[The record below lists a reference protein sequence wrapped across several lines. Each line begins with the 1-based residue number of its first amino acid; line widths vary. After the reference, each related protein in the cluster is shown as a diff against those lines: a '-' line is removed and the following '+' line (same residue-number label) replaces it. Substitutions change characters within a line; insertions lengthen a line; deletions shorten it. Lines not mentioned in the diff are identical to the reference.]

1 MAPKLVSDDTED
13 LCLQLDGE
21 PTVTS
26 PIKQTPGSPK
36 KAVGTPSISSDSKTG
51 PFKAEKLTPQ
61 ITEEKPTPQIT
72 EEKAGVSSSSG
83 SSITPSRPC
92 PVFAPNSKSK
102 TPRRVALITLSSPK
116 AKRSLLPDQSV
127 SSNVVAKA
135 LQDK

>member
-36 KAVGTPSISSDSKTG
+36 KAVGTPSISSDSKKTG
-51 PFKAEKLTPQ
+51 PFKAETLR
-61 ITEEKPTPQIT
+61 PTPQIP
-72 EEKAGVSSSSG
+72 EEKAGVSSSDG
-83 SSITPSRPC
+83 SSLTPSRPC
-92 PVFAPNSKSK
+92 PVFAHNSGSKSK